1 MSRGTHPYAAD
12 GENDLIRYRVRR
24 GEHNLAKVVEE
35 EDPVAC
41 DLVKRM
47 LAHDPLHRPS
57 AGELLR

>member
-1 MSRGTHPYAAD
+1 MSRGIHPYAAD
-12 GENDLIRYRVRR
+12 GHVNMIHHRVRK
-24 GEHNLAKVVEE
+24 GMHDLAQVEE

>member
-1 MSRGTHPYAAD
+1 MSRGTHPYAAN
-12 GENDLIRYRVRR
+12 GEDELIHYRVRR
-24 GEHNLAKVVEE
+24 GEHDLAKVEE

-47 LAHDPLHRPS
+47 LAHEPLHRPS